1 MGAWEEQETLQ
12 RYGKITGRCCEA
24 TPTVVSTAAYI
35 SRFLFGGI
43 TVENATR
50 AVVKIA
56 VDLSLYREEKKRGCA
71 IDVTFQWPL
80 SEIHMVDTGVLIPK
94 QHWVK

>member
-35 SRFLFGGI
+35 SRFLFEGNTIQNASRSAMKI
-43 TVENATR
+43 TV
-50 AVVKIA
+50 
-56 VDLSLYREEKKRGCA
+56 DLL
-71 IDVTFQWPL
+71 
-80 SEIHMVDTGVLIPK
+80 
-94 QHWVK
+94 